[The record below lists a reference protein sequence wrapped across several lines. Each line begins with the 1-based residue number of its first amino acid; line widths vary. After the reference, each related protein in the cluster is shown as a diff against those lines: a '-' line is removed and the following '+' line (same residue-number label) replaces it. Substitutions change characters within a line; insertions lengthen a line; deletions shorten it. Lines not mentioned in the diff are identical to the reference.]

1 MMTEQQTRLHQLI
14 QRLREHECRITPQR
28 VAILQA
34 LLDAQGHPSVEEI
47 YERVR
52 QAFPMTSLA
61 TVYKTVA
68 LLKEMGEILELEFE
82 PEGNRYDVHHPEPH
96 PHLIC
101 TRCGR
106 IYDGQAIP
114 PEILQTAMAVLPRF
128 AVSGY
133 RLDIYG
139 LCPECQHNNL
149 D

>member
-1 MMTEQQTRLHQLI
+1 MKQQTRLHQLI

-34 LLDAQGHPSVEEI
+34 LLDAKGHPSVEEI
-47 YERVR
+47 YEQVR

-106 IYDGQAIP
+106 IFDGQAIP
-114 PEILQTAMAVLPRF
+114 LDTLRTAMAVLPRF

-139 LCPECQHNNL
+139 LCPECQHNSL